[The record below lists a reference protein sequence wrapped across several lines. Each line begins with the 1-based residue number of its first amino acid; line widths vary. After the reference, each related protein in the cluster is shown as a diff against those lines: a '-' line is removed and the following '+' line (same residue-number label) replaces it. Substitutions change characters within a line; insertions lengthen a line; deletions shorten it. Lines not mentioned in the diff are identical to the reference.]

1 MSIPGG
7 APQPIVT
14 ETQPLLGPGDPPPF
28 EIVNPGGSAKAVLFA
43 DHAGRAMPRTL
54 GSLGLGPADLARHI
68 AWDIGIADVTR
79 RLARHMDSP
88 AVLGGYSRLVIDCN
102 RRLDDPT
109 SIAQESD
116 GVPVPGNRGLADADR
131 AGRAATLF
139 APYHEAVGRMIEGRR
154 RAGLVPAI
162 ISMHSFTPVM
172 NGFERP
178 WHIGILWNRDAR
190 LPVPLLERL
199 AAEPDLCVGD
209 NQPYTGRDA
218 HGYSIYRHGEDLG
231 LPHVL
236 IELRQ
241 DLIDT
246 HHGAE
251 AWATRLAKVFAEV
264 LADDGLYRVEHF

>member
-1 MSIPGG
+1 MSSPGG
-7 APQPIVT
+7 APQPKPT
-14 ETQPLLGPGDPPPF
+14 EGPPLLGPDDPPPF
-28 EIVNPGGSAKAVLFA
+28 EVVNPDGAARVVLIA
-43 DHAGRAMPRTL
+43 DHAGHAIPRRL
-54 GSLGLGPADLARHI
+54 GSLGLGAAELARHI

-79 RLARHMDSP
+79 RLAKRMDAP

-102 RRLDDPT
+102 RRIDDPT

-116 GVPVPGNRGLADADR
+116 GVPVPGNRDLTASDR
-131 AGRAATLF
+131 AERAVALF
-139 APYHEAVGRMIEGRR
+139 DPYHQAVDRVIEGRR

-178 WHIGILWNRDAR
+178 WQIGILWNRDPR
-190 LPVPLLERL
+190 LPVPLLKRL

-209 NQPYTGRDA
+209 NEPYTGRDR

-236 IELRQ
+236 IEVRQ

-251 AWATRLAKVFAEV
+251 AWAVRLAAAFADV
-264 LADDGLYRVEHF
+264 LADEGIYRVERY